1 MNLLVSSTVACFLL
15 TLFISL
21 SFAQDPVWQVNIGR
35 NPSSQIYSME
45 LDEDGSLYIP
55 LYITEEGGLV
65 KVSKDGVKEWQYIV
79 PNQTKQVMGSPT
91 IAGDAVVLVTGWGGA
106 YAYFIDRETGE
117 LIKEQELVKIGLEGN
132 PYYYS
137 KPSVSTNGNYVY
149 INLTHPATVFGFNTS
164 SFDLIGKY
172 RTGYGPSHNSQVTS
186 LSDVMYF
193 GTQQGKA
200 FSAYPYALIDN
211 FGEGDID
218 KINFAYDPSGASLVG
233 SMYLLGP
240 AINYKERKLYFFDRQ
255 GKENLPALLVLN
267 LADGTLLKTTSLPKS
282 LDTDSPPLIDTKG
295 NVFLLTYNNTGN
307 TKNTLFK
314 FNSDGEQTASYTFE
328 VNLQPLSTPVVD
340 NQGSVYIQLDKLY
353 KLNNSLDEVLFAFD
367 LIPYGNSGSVG
378 SSLTL
383 SEDQTSLYFTTRD
396 GT

>member
-79 PNQTKQVMGSPT
+79 PNQTKQVMGSPR
-91 IAGDAVVLVTGWGGA
+91 IVGDAVVLVTGWGGA

-149 INLTHPATVFGFNTS
+149 IN
-164 SFDLIGKY
+164 
-172 RTGYGPSHNSQVTS
+172 
-186 LSDVMYF
+186 
-193 GTQQGKA
+193 
-200 FSAYPYALIDN
+200 
-211 FGEGDID
+211 
-218 KINFAYDPSGASLVG
+218 
-233 SMYLLGP
+233 
-240 AINYKERKLYFFDRQ
+240 
-255 GKENLPALLVLN
+255 
-267 LADGTLLKTTSLPKS
+267 
-282 LDTDSPPLIDTKG
+282 
-295 NVFLLTYNNTGN
+295 
-307 TKNTLFK
+307 
-314 FNSDGEQTASYTFE
+314 
-328 VNLQPLSTPVVD
+328 
-340 NQGSVYIQLDKLY
+340 
-353 KLNNSLDEVLFAFD
+353 
-367 LIPYGNSGSVG
+367 
-378 SSLTL
+378 
-383 SEDQTSLYFTTRD
+383 
-396 GT
+396 